1 MSDARWRFQWRCAT
15 THRTQVHAVQLHRA
29 LSCSAAGRV
38 GLLPMLL
45 PPMLLM
51 LLLLLVCVW
60 CVWGGLRPAR
70 RL

>member
-38 GLLPMLL
+38 GLL
-45 PPMLLM
+45 LM

-60 CVWGGLRPAR
+60 CVGGGLRPAR